1 MKSRM
6 LVALV
11 VTGAL
16 AAPAVAHADAQVL
29 SRAQVRAELAGLR
42 AAGYDPS
49 RGEDASYPTDI
60 LAAEARIA
68 AQRDAGA
75 NAASYGGGNPAG
87 ASEAGA
93 RKAVRRLDHD
103 SLTP

>member
-11 VTGAL
+11 AAGTL
-16 AAPAVAHADAQVL
+16 AAPALAHADAQAL
-29 SRAQVRAELAGLR
+29 SRTQVRAELARLR

-68 AQRDAGA
+68 AQRDAGTG
-75 NAASYGGGNPAG
+75 SYGGGNPAG

-93 RKAVRRLDHD
+93 RQVERRLDHD
-103 SLTP
+103 GLKP

>member
-6 LVALV
+6 LAALV
-11 VTGAL
+11 VAGAL

-29 SRAQVRAELAGLR
+29 SRAHVRAELARLR

-49 RGEDASYPTDI
+49 RGEDARYPTDI

-75 NAASYGGGNPAG
+75 SYGGGNPAG

-93 RKAVRRLDHD
+93 RKAARRLDHD